1 MNILKNKKV
10 LALLITIIVVILY
23 FICSSDIERTL
34 ICSSSDYLVGNR
46 AYQEHIFTGYNKY
59 IEKEVVETTV
69 FIDDKEALNNY
80 YEIIKSN
87 EECSNILLE
96 EDSIRYTCNYDLKK
110 NHYYSELED
119 NNQRLTFDSIKK
131 NFEEDNFVCSF
142 K

>member
-10 LALLITIIVVILY
+10 LAILIVIIVVILY
-23 FICSSDIERTL
+23 FISSSDIERTL
-34 ICSSSDYLVGNR
+34 VCSSSDYLVGNR

-59 IEKEVVETTV
+59 IEKEIVETTV

-80 YEIIKSN
+80 YEI
-87 EECSNILLE
+87 
-96 EDSIRYTCNYDLKK
+96 IRYTCNYDLKK